1 MGPASEAVIELLA
14 RTHRERRRL
23 FAVERAAGKIVCTG
37 LFQRHIALDHVD
49 DLDAME
55 QFLLE

>member
-1 MGPASEAVIELLA
+1 
-14 RTHRERRRL
+14 
-23 FAVERAAGKIVCTG
+23 VERAAGKIVCTG